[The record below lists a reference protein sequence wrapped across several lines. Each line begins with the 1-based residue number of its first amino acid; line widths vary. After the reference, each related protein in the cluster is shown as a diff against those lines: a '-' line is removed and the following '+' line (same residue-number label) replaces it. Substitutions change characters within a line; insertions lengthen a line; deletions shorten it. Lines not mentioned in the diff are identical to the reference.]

1 MGYNW
6 KRALRKALTSF
17 LIAVC
22 PKLIEIKRVPTID
35 EAWVAFGF
43 GVLAFALTIQK
54 EEETAEPTTGA
65 GNSTDPP
72 TRRLNNIRKKI
83 GEDYLL
89 WAEEKKVI
97 ARAEREAQT

>member
-22 PKLIEIKRVPTID
+22 PKLLEVQRVPTLN
-35 EAWVAFGF
+35 EAWVAAVIGAM
-43 GVLAFALTIQK
+43 AFALTIQK
-54 EEETAEPTTGA
+54 EEETAEPTKV
-65 GNSTDPP
+65 GNSPDPS
-72 TRRLNNIRKKI
+72 TRRLNSVRKKI

-89 WAEEKKVI
+89 
-97 ARAEREAQT
+97 